1 MSERIVAATPERQS
15 VLVRTR
21 KGYGY
26 IANTV
31 DKVRWREQPLYEIMR
46 FAEFEPADND
56 KDLLEEIQSYTTRP
70 ANKQ

>member
-31 DKVRWREQPLYEIMR
+31 DKVRWEEQPMYQMLR
-46 FAEFEPADND
+46 FAEFEPVDND